1 MDFQS
6 RAAAVCP
13 SLPINSHHRYTKGK
27 TPRLTQPATRPD
39 AHNNSL
45 AKKQQLANTTIVYQR
60 LIHVDRP
67 TDLSQNYPKR
77 DLAKHP
83 QPHPHIRLRHMC

>member
-1 MDFQS
+1 MCGWGLGQ
-6 RAAAVCP
+6 
-13 SLPINSHHRYTKGK
+13 
-27 TPRLTQPATRPD
+27 TQPATRPD

-45 AKKQQLANTTIVYQR
+45 AKIHQLANTTIVYQR
-60 LIHVDRP
+60 LIHVDVP

-77 DLAKHP
+77 DLAKHR